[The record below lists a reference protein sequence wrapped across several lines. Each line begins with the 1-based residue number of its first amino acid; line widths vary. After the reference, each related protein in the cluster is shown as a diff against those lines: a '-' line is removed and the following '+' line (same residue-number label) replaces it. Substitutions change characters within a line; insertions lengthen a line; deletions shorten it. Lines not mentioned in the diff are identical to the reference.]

1 MQNLMEKYLGIG
13 PELQSQLLYTVII
26 LIVLWLFRKLIVK
39 YIVDR
44 LENQK
49 ERYQWTKTTKTITLI
64 VALILLSR
72 VWFGF
77 FDQVGTFLGLL
88 SAGIAIALKDL
99 LVNLTGWVFILIRKP
114 FKIGDRI
121 QIDGVIGD
129 VIDLRLFQFSVV
141 EVGNWVDADQ
151 STGRIIHI
159 PNGMVY
165 IKWQANYTAGFEYIW
180 NEIPVLITF
189 ESNWKTA
196 KNILN
201 EAVKIHSINLTPE
214 AEKQIKEASKKYM
227 IIFNKLDPIVYTSV
241 RDSGILLTIRYICHA
256 RRRRATEEKIWEEIL
271 VQFAKYDNIDFAYP
285 TTRFYNNKNEGKGS
299 T

>member
-64 VALILLSR
+64 ITLILLSR

>member
-201 EAVKIHSINLTPE
+201 EAVKTHSINLTPE

-271 VQFAKYDNIDFAYP
+271 VQFAKYENIDFAYP